1 MCLLP
6 PQKAAWR
13 GRAGRWRFRPR
24 VQQRPGQAPDKPID
38 VRHETA
44 RRMCL
49 GARRPPAWR
58 VAFWPD
64 SAWLVRHVHPRAC
77 LMYLPRYLQN
87 GDGVQEAPS
96 RLRGCVP
103 GCGSRPRLFEA
114 SLTRELPG
122 SGRRPMTV
130 RRGVETS
137 TASRVAACHAA
148 ATPFHRHFLAPLR
161 TVTYAAPLCVTPLLP
176 LSVTVSSLVA
186 FAKAKGL
193 AFVFNSE
200 L

>member
-1 MCLLP
+1 MSGLCVYYHHRKLRGVVEPVVGGFDLVYNNGPVKP
-6 PQKAAWR
+6 PTSLSTSGMRRRGGCAWAR
-13 GRAGRWRFRPR
+13 GGRP
-24 VQQRPGQAPDKPID
+24 
-38 VRHETA
+38 
-44 RRMCL
+44 L
-49 GARRPPAWR
+49 G

-148 ATPFHRHFLAPLR
+148 ATPFQTSWASGQSCSACACRPLA
-161 TVTYAAPLCVTPLLP
+161 LLP
-176 LSVTVSSLVA
+176 LA
-186 FAKAKGL
+186 L
-193 AFVFNSE
+193 A
-200 L
+200 